1 MVGKCSGIGRGL
13 GIAVDG
19 GAAGGT
25 GSSGGSG
32 LAQVMAQAQVQAPV
46 WLLEMEQTMPDPGQE
61 AVYMIEVEVML
72 MAAMLLNG

>member
-1 MVGKCSGIGRGL
+1 MSMEGRL
-13 GIAVDG
+13 VAQAPV
-19 GAAGGT
+19 AAQA
-25 GSSGGSG
+25 
-32 LAQVMAQAQVQAPV
+32 LVQEMAQAQVQAPV